1 MKKYTIDNPF
11 WGSKQQAMCI
21 GIAEF
26 RLPCNVK
33 IKNEP
38 GRYIITKE
46 FAENYPVHVH
56 TTDTNDGIESKKIP
70 LRIIPVKELIPDEE
84 GNIM

>member
-1 MKKYTIDNPF
+1 MKKYTIDKTF
-11 WGSKQQAMCI
+11 WASPNKDDDIGHAECI

-33 IKNEP
+33 IKDKT

-46 FAENYPVHVH
+46 FALKYPRRFVK
-56 TTDTNDGIESKKIP
+56 DMEIP
-70 LRIIPVKELIPDEE
+70 LRIIPVKELIPNEE